1 MDKLEQLLT
10 KMHSE
15 FAEYEAWLLQQPASV
30 ILDNAFQ
37 YTTKQDI
44 LMHAESAELSP
55 AQLEMLLRSRAPLEE
70 VFETYRNTDSDF
82 LMIEMHDAME
92 TCADDAMA
100 VQRTSPVYTQPPDYA
115 RERGELDKYR
125 ESKRLNV
132 LCKEAIEQTVRDNYR
147 DNRLDADAVWRNV
160 TAQFGS
166 KRAAFVLAMTV
177 REKDFDGRFSRE
189 NKAWAKS
196 QPLPP
201 DPEHRG
207 LYCSYVV
214 DRAHPVLTDALV
226 THVRRELEGSPRS
239 RRNCKAPKRRRGLRQ
254 RPQYRSC
261 ETEAKRQAGVL
272 GHARRE
278 GADRAEDG

>member
-1 MDKLEQLLT
+1 MDNLEQLLT

-15 FAEYEAWLLQQPASV
+15 FAEYEAWLLRQPASV
-30 ILDNAFQ
+30 ILENAFQ
-37 YTTKQDI
+37 HTTKQDI
-44 LMHAESAELSP
+44 LMHAESVDLSP
-55 AQLEMLLRSRAPLEE
+55 AQLETLLHMQSPLEE
-70 VFETYRNTDSDF
+70 MFEAYRNTDSDF
-82 LMIEMHDAME
+82 LMLEMYDVME

-100 VQRTSPVYTQPPDYA
+100 VQRSAAVYTQPPDYA

-125 ESKRLNV
+125 ESNRLNV
-132 LCKEAIEQTVRDNYR
+132 LCKEAIEQSIKDNYK
-147 DNRLDADAVWRNV
+147 DNRLDADAVWSDV

-196 QPLPP
+196 QRLPP

-214 DRAHPVLTDALV
+214 DNAHPVLTDALV
-226 THVRRELEGSPRS
+226 THARLELEKKPSVIDKLQSAETPPRAAMKVS
-239 RRNCKAPKRRRGLRQ
+239 VPEL
-254 RPQYRSC
+254 
-261 ETEAKRQAGVL
+261 
-272 GHARRE
+272 
-278 GADRAEDG
+278 

>member
-30 ILDNAFQ
+30 ILENAFQ

-44 LMHAESAELSP
+44 LMHAESVDLSP
-55 AQLEMLLRSRAPLEE
+55 AQLETLLRSRAPLEE

-92 TCADDAMA
+92 TCANDTMA
-100 VQRTSPVYTQPPDYA
+100 VQRTASVYTQPSDYA
-115 RERGELDKYR
+115 PEHGELDKYR
-125 ESKRLNV
+125 ESSRLNV
-132 LCKEAIEQTVRDNYR
+132 LCKEAIEQSVRDNYR
-147 DNRLDADAVWRNV
+147 DNRLDTDAVWRDV
-160 TAQFGS
+160 TAQFGPE
-166 KRAAFVLAMTV
+166 RTAFVLATTV
-177 REKDFDGRFSRE
+177 REKGYDGRFSRE

-207 LYCSYVV
+207 RYCSYVV
-214 DRAHPVLTDALV
+214 DKAHPVLTDALV
-226 THVRRELEGSPRS
+226 THARRELEKKPSVKEKLQSAETAPRS
-239 RRNCKAPKRRRGLRQ
+239 ASKAAVPEL
-254 RPQYRSC
+254 
-261 ETEAKRQAGVL
+261 
-272 GHARRE
+272 
-278 GADRAEDG
+278 

>member
-15 FAEYEAWLLQQPASV
+15 FAEYEAWLLRQPASV
-30 ILDNAFQ
+30 ILENAFQ

-44 LMHAESAELSP
+44 LMHAESVDLSP
-55 AQLEMLLRSRAPLEE
+55 AQLETLLHSRAPLEE

-82 LMIEMHDAME
+82 LMLEMHDAME

-100 VQRTSPVYTQPPDYA
+100 VQRTAMVYTQPPDYA
-115 RERGELDKYR
+115 REHGELDKYR

-132 LCKEAIEQTVRDNYR
+132 LCKEAIEQSVRDNY
-147 DNRLDADAVWRNV
+147 LDADAVWRDV

-177 REKDFDGRFSRE
+177 REKDFAGRFSRE
-189 NKAWAKS
+189 NKVWAKS

-201 DPEHRG
+201 DPERRG

-214 DRAHPVLTDALV
+214 DKSHPVLTDALI
-226 THVRRELEGSPRS
+226 THARRELERQKKPSVMDKLQNAETPPRS
-239 RRNCKAPKRRRGLRQ
+239 AAKAAVPEL
-254 RPQYRSC
+254 
-261 ETEAKRQAGVL
+261 
-272 GHARRE
+272 
-278 GADRAEDG
+278 

>member
-1 MDKLEQLLT
+1 MDKLEKLLT

-15 FAEYEAWLLQQPASV
+15 FAEYETWLLQQPASV
-30 ILDNAFQ
+30 ILENAFQ
-37 YTTKQDI
+37 YTTKQDM
-44 LMHAESAELSP
+44 MHAESVDLSP
-55 AQLEMLLRSRAPLEE
+55 AQLETLLHLKAPLEE
-70 VFETYRNTDSDF
+70 VFETYRNTDSDL

-92 TCADDAMA
+92 TCADDTMA
-100 VQRTSPVYTQPPDYA
+100 VQRTTPVYTQPPDYA
-115 RERGELDKYR
+115 REHGDMDKYR

-147 DNRLDADAVWRNV
+147 DNRLDADAVWRDV

-177 REKDFDGRFSRE
+177 REKDYDGRFSRE

-214 DRAHPVLTDALV
+214 DKAHPILTDALV
-226 THVRRELEGSPRS
+226 THARRELEKKPSVKEKLQSAETPPRS
-239 RRNCKAPKRRRGLRQ
+239 AAKAAVPEL
-254 RPQYRSC
+254 
-261 ETEAKRQAGVL
+261 
-272 GHARRE
+272 
-278 GADRAEDG
+278 

>member
-30 ILDNAFQ
+30 ILENAFQ

-55 AQLEMLLRSRAPLEE
+55 AQLETLLRLNAPLEE
-70 VFETYRNTDSDF
+70 VFEAYRNTDSDF
-82 LMIEMHDAME
+82 LMVTMHDAME
-92 TCADDAMA
+92 TCADNAMA
-100 VQRTSPVYTQPPDYA
+100 VQRTTPVYTQPPDYA
-115 RERGELDKYR
+115 REHAEMDKNR

-132 LCKEAIEQTVRDNYR
+132 LCKEAIEQAVRDNYR
-147 DNRLDADAVWRNV
+147 DNRLDADAVWRDV
-160 TAQFGS
+160 TAQFGAE
-166 KRAAFVLAMTV
+166 RAAFVLAMTV

-196 QPLPP
+196 QRLPP
-201 DPEHRG
+201 DPERRG

-214 DRAHPVLTDALV
+214 DKAHPVLTDALV
-226 THVRRELEGSPRS
+226 THARRELEKKPSVMEKLQSAERPPRAAA
-239 RRNCKAPKRRRGLRQ
+239 KAVAPEL
-254 RPQYRSC
+254 
-261 ETEAKRQAGVL
+261 
-272 GHARRE
+272 
-278 GADRAEDG
+278 

>member
-15 FAEYEAWLLQQPASV
+15 FAEYEAWLLRQPASV
-30 ILDNAFQ
+30 ILENAFQ

-44 LMHAESAELSP
+44 LMHAESVDLSP
-55 AQLEMLLRSRAPLEE
+55 AQLETLLHSRAPLEE
-70 VFETYRNTDSDF
+70 VFETYRNTDSDL

-92 TCADDAMA
+92 TCADDTMA
-100 VQRTSPVYTQPPDYA
+100 VQRTTPVYTQPPDYA

-132 LCKEAIEQTVRDNYR
+132 LCKEAIEQSIRDNYK
-147 DNRLDADAVWRNV
+147 DNHLDADAVWRDV

-177 REKDFDGRFSRE
+177 REKGFDGRFSRE

-201 DPEHRG
+201 DPEHQG

-214 DRAHPVLTDALV
+214 DKAHPVLTDALV
-226 THVRRELEGSPRS
+226 THARRELEKKPSVMVKLQSAETPPRTAV
-239 RRNCKAPKRRRGLRQ
+239 KAAVPEL
-254 RPQYRSC
+254 
-261 ETEAKRQAGVL
+261 
-272 GHARRE
+272 
-278 GADRAEDG
+278 

>member
-15 FAEYEAWLLQQPASV
+15 FAEYETWLLQQPASV

-44 LMHAESAELSP
+44 LMHAESVDLSP
-55 AQLEMLLRSRAPLEE
+55 AQLETLLHLKAPLEE
-70 VFETYRNTDSDF
+70 VFETYRNTDSDL

-92 TCADDAMA
+92 TCADDTMA
-100 VQRTSPVYTQPPDYA
+100 VQRTAPVYTQPPDYA
-115 RERGELDKYR
+115 REHGELDKYR

-132 LCKEAIEQTVRDNYR
+132 LCKEAIEQSIRDNYK
-147 DNRLDADAVWRNV
+147 DNRLDADAVWRDV

-189 NKAWAKS
+189 NKAWAKT

-207 LYCSYVV
+207 RYCSYVV
-214 DRAHPVLTDALV
+214 DKAHPVLTDALV
-226 THVRRELEGSPRS
+226 THARRELEREKKPSVMVKLQSAETPPRS
-239 RRNCKAPKRRRGLRQ
+239 AAKAAVPEL
-254 RPQYRSC
+254 
-261 ETEAKRQAGVL
+261 
-272 GHARRE
+272 
-278 GADRAEDG
+278 